1 MAKTK
6 VKQAKKLNEKVLSYI
21 ITINDLSDIT
31 QSEILEEGGVTGEQY
46 ENALGCIEK
55 GLYNR

>member
-1 MAKTK
+1 M
-6 VKQAKKLNEKVLSYI
+6 LSYI

-46 ENALGCIEK
+46 ENALGCMEK
-55 GLYNR
+55 RSL